1 MESDHF
7 RRALARIY
15 RGLMLLAT
23 AGAAAVWWNFGWK
36 SAAGFLAG
44 ALFALLNLRW
54 LDQLVETVVRE
65 DAGKPKRRLVF
76 WLSVRYLVFAAGAYV
91 MMRFLGVSLL
101 APLAGMLMAAGA
113 VVLEILYELILYAR
127 T

>member
-7 RRALARIY
+7 GRALTRIY
-15 RGLMLLAT
+15 RWLILLGA
-23 AGAAAVWWNFGWK
+23 AGAAAVCWNWGWK
-36 SAAGFLAG
+36 SAAGFLLG